1 MRFSDF
7 TKEQLSDTLARE
19 RARYDQYRNMGLKL
33 DISRGKPSAAQLDLS
48 QGLFDV
54 FNSKSVLK
62 GVQDYRNYGCG
73 DGIPEMKAIFAELA
87 GVEAS
92 ELIVAGNSSLN
103 LMYDTLQRAMQF
115 GVLGGVPFNRQGKI
129 KWLCPVPGYD
139 RHFAVTELFGIEL
152 VNVPMLATG
161 PDMDAVE
168 SLVENDPCVKGIW
181 CVPKYS
187 NPQGITYS
195 DETVKRF
202 ANLKPAAKDFRIY
215 WDNAYMVHRI
225 ADEDEYLSNIM
236 EEAKKSGNE
245 DIVYLFG
252 STSKITFAGGGVAF
266 IGASAANI
274 ASLKKLMNI
283 QTIGPDKINQ
293 FAHAQYFKNAEGI
306 RAHMQK
312 HAALI
317 RPKFKKVLEILEEE
331 LGGTGIAEW
340 LNPNGGYFISC
351 DLVPGTANRT
361 VTLAKEAGVVFTPA
375 GSTFPYMKDPKDS
388 NVRLAP
394 TLPPVEELETAMRVF
409 CVSAKIAAAEKLSE
423 NAE

>member
-33 DISRGKPSAAQLDLS
+33 DISRGKPSTAQLDLS

-168 SLVENDPCVKGIW
+168 SLVENDPCVKGVW

-317 RPKFKKVLEILEEE
+317 RPKFQKVLEILEEE

-351 DLVPGTANRT
+351 DLIEGTANRT
-361 VTLAKEAGVVFTPA
+361 VSLAKEAGVIFTPA

-423 NAE
+423 NA

>member
-19 RARYDQYRNMGLKL
+19 RARYNQYQSMGLKL
-33 DISRGKPSAAQLDLS
+33 DISRGKPSAEQLDLS

-54 FNSKSVLK
+54 LNSKSVLK

-73 DGIPEMKAIFAELA
+73 DGIPEMKTIFAELA
-87 GVEAS
+87 GVEPS

-139 RHFAVTELFGIEL
+139 RHFAVTELFGLEL
-152 VNVPMLATG
+152 VNIPMLATG

-168 SLVENDPCVKGIW
+168 SLVENDPSVKGIW

-225 ADEDEYLSNIM
+225 ADEDEYLSDIM
-236 EEAKKSGNE
+236 EEAKKAGNE

-293 FAHAQYFKNAEGI
+293 FAHAQFFKNAEGI
-306 RAHMQK
+306 RTHMQK

-340 LNPNGGYFISC
+340 LNPKGGYFISC
-351 DLVPGTANRT
+351 DLIPGTANRT

-375 GSTFPYMKDPKDS
+375 GSTFPYMKDRKDS

-423 NAE
+423 NAR